1 MTSVVSYP
9 YTLGDLY
16 CISARLRAT
25 GDAVGSPL
33 SACNESLYPN
43 VAVLLQV
50 LAILPVTYCDCAALV
65 FDAETFEDVSA
76 LVDGGRSLNI
86 TRADSCTRRNNSC

>member
-9 YTLGDLY
+9 CTLGDLC

-33 SACNESLYPN
+33 SAADQLVSISYGLRQKEATVQRGTAARMPLHCVCGLWWVIGPAPHRARQLDNQL
-43 VAVLLQV
+43 
-50 LAILPVTYCDCAALV
+50 DCV
-65 FDAETFEDVSA
+65 GV
-76 LVDGGRSLNI
+76 VY
-86 TRADSCTRRNNSC
+86 